1 MPDKTGLQK
10 MAVIGDRSVLGFM
23 AAGFAVRTAE
33 NETEAARHLHAL
45 AAENYAVIFI
55 TEQLAEKIE
64 EEIIKYR
71 EAPMPA
77 IITIPGREGRTGYG
91 MRSIKKSVEH
101 AVGADILFKD

>member
-71 EAPMPA
+71 EAPLPA
-77 IITIPGREGRTGYG
+77 IITIPGREAGRLWYWKYQKIGRTRGRRG
-91 MRSIKKSVEH
+91 KIV
-101 AVGADILFKD
+101 